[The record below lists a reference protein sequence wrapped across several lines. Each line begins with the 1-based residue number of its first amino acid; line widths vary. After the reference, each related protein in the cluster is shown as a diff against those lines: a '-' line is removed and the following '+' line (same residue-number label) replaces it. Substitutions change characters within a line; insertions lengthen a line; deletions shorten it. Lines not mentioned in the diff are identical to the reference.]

1 MTELFTSIFATHHPS
16 QADIH
21 TLMNMMLT
29 GEERRMVIDKAREE
43 AYQLHLADPDGAPEA
58 NLAVLIAEPDWDPN
72 NGDMPL
78 LKHYRKCILVGL

>member
-1 MTELFTSIFATHHPS
+1 
-16 QADIH
+16 
-21 TLMNMMLT
+21 MNMMLT